1 MSQVDTQTWVIH
13 KVAGFNNGHSFFAVA
28 PGCEPKPHPTRWC
41 LCKIHQTMLAAKDYI
56 EAQGGRTK

>member
-1 MSQVDTQTWVIH
+1 MSQADAQTWVIH

-41 LCKIHQTMLAAKDYI
+41 LCKIHPTMLAAKDYI
-56 EAQGGRTK
+56 EA